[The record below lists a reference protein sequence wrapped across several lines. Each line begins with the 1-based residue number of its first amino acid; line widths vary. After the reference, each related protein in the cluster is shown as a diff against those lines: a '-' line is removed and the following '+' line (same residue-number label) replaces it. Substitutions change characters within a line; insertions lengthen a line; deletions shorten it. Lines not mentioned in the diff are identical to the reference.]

1 MGREINVG
9 LIGFGTIGR
18 GVAQLLL
25 ERSDAFMQ
33 KKGFGLRLKRIA
45 DLDTTNTRGLDLPKE
60 ILTTD
65 ARAVIDDPDIE
76 FVIELIGGLEPART
90 FVLRAL
96 ERGKSVVTANKALLA
111 NFGDELFRAAQEHGG
126 ELAFEA
132 SVGGGI
138 PILRALR
145 HGLCTDRILSLYGIL
160 NGTTNYILSKMA
172 TAGGQFEEVLKQA
185 QDAGFAEADPT
196 MDVSGKDTAQ
206 KLAILLRIG
215 FGASISPEALF
226 VEGIERIGQ
235 QDIEDAEELGYAIKL
250 LAIAKR
256 TDRGI
261 EARVHPAMIPKGAL
275 LASIRDEFN
284 AVELVGDWVGPQ
296 VFTGRGAGERPT
308 ANAVVS
314 DLVELAERH
323 LQGSSS
329 RAGELLPE
337 AGQTILVPME
347 EIALRYFV
355 RVLAQD
361 QPGVLAQIAQLFSE
375 EGISIASVLQ
385 KGRAQFEGAVP
396 VVMMTHEAT
405 EAGMQRAIQRI
416 DALPVIR
423 DRTQVIRVEEL

>member
-1 MGREINVG
+1 MRREINAG

-18 GVAQLLL
+18 GVARLML
-25 ERSDAFMQ
+25 ERSKEFMQ
-33 KKGFGLRLKRIA
+33 KKGFALKLKRIA
-45 DLDTTNTRGLDLPKE
+45 DLNVTTPRGLDLPKE
-60 ILTTD
+60 MLTTD
-65 ARAVIDDPDIE
+65 ANVVLNDPKIDL
-76 FVIELIGGLEPART
+76 VIELIGGLEPART

-111 NFGDELFRAAQEHGG
+111 QFGDELFRAAREHGG

-132 SVGGGI
+132 SVCGGI
-138 PILRALR
+138 PILRMLR
-145 HGLCTDRILSLYGIL
+145 QGLFTDRIASLYGIL
-160 NGTTNYILSKMA
+160 NGTTNYILTKMA
-172 TAGGQFEEVLKQA
+172 EEGGRFEEVLRQA

-196 MDVSGKDTAQ
+196 MDVSGKDAAQ

-215 FGASISPEALF
+215 FGASVTPETMF
-226 VEGIERIGQ
+226 VEGIERIGRQ
-235 QDIEDAEELGYAIKL
+235 EIEDAEELGYVIKL

-296 VFTGRGAGERPT
+296 VFYGRGAGERPT

-314 DLVELAERH
+314 DLVELAERR
-323 LQGSSS
+323 LEGGGS
-329 RAGELLPE
+329 RAGELLSE
-337 AGQTILVPME
+337 AGKTTLIPME
-347 EIALRYFV
+347 EVVLSYYF
-355 RVLAQD
+355 RVLALD
-361 QPGVLAQIAQLFSE
+361 QPGVLGKIAELLSE
-375 EGISIASVLQ
+375 EGISIASVIQ

-396 VVMMTHEAT
+396 VVIMTHEAT
-405 EAGMQRAIQRI
+405 EAGMRRAIRRI
-416 DALPVIR
+416 DALPVVR

>member
-1 MGREINVG
+1 MGREINAG

-18 GVAQLLL
+18 GVARLML
-25 ERSDAFMQ
+25 EHSEKFMQ
-33 KKGFGLRLKRIA
+33 KKDFALKLKRIA
-45 DLDTTNTRGLDLPKE
+45 DLNVATPRGLDLPKE
-60 ILTTD
+60 MLTTD
-65 ARAVIDDPDIE
+65 AQAVIDDPEIE
-76 FVIELIGGLEPART
+76 VVIELIGGLEPART

-96 ERGKSVVTANKALLA
+96 EQGKSVVTANKALLA
-111 NFGDELFRAAQEHGG
+111 QFGDELFRAAREHGG

-132 SVGGGI
+132 SVCGGI
-138 PILRALR
+138 PILRVLR
-145 HGLCTDRILSLYGIL
+145 QGLFTDRIASLYGIL
-160 NGTTNYILSKMA
+160 NGTTNYILTKMA
-172 TAGGQFEEVLKQA
+172 EESGRFEEVLRQA

-196 MDVSGKDTAQ
+196 MDVSGKDAAQ

-215 FGASISPEALF
+215 FGASITPGAMF
-226 VEGIERIGQ
+226 VEGIERIGR

-296 VFTGRGAGERPT
+296 VFYGRGAGERPT

-314 DLVELAERH
+314 DLVELAERR
-323 LQGSSS
+323 LEGGGS

-337 AGQTILVPME
+337 AGKTTLIPME
-347 EIALRYFV
+347 EVVLPYYFRMLAL
-355 RVLAQD
+355 D
-361 QPGVLAQIAQLFSE
+361 QPGVLGQIAELLSE
-375 EGISIASVLQ
+375 EGISIASVIQ
-385 KGRAQFEGAVP
+385 RGRAQFQGAVP
-396 VVMMTHEAT
+396 VVIMTHEAA
-405 EAGMQRAIQRI
+405 EAGMRRAIQRI
-416 DALPVIR
+416 DALPVVR

>member
-1 MGREINVG
+1 MGREINAG

-18 GVAQLLL
+18 GVARLML
-25 ERSDAFMQ
+25 EHSEKFMQ
-33 KKGFGLRLKRIA
+33 KKGFALKLKRIA
-45 DLDTTNTRGLDLPKE
+45 DLNVATPRGLDLPKE
-60 ILTTD
+60 MLTTD
-65 ARAVIDDPDIE
+65 AQAVIDDPEIE
-76 FVIELIGGLEPART
+76 VVIELIGGLEPART

-96 ERGKSVVTANKALLA
+96 EQGKSVVTANKALLA
-111 NFGDELFRAAQEHGG
+111 QFGDELFRAAREHGG

-132 SVGGGI
+132 SVCGGI
-138 PILRALR
+138 PILRVLR
-145 HGLCTDRILSLYGIL
+145 QGLFTDRIASLYGIL
-160 NGTTNYILSKMA
+160 NGTTNYILTKMA
-172 TAGGQFEEVLKQA
+172 EEGGRFEEVLRQA

-196 MDVSGKDTAQ
+196 MDVSGKDAAQ

-215 FGASISPEALF
+215 FGASVTPEAMF
-226 VEGIERIGQ
+226 VEGIERIGR

-296 VFTGRGAGERPT
+296 VFYGRGAGERPT

-314 DLVELAERH
+314 DLVELAERR
-323 LQGSSS
+323 LEGGGS

-337 AGQTILVPME
+337 AGKTTLIPME
-347 EIALRYFV
+347 EVVLPYYFRMLAL
-355 RVLAQD
+355 D
-361 QPGVLAQIAQLFSE
+361 QPGVLGQIAELLSE
-375 EGISIASVLQ
+375 EGISIASVIQ
-385 KGRAQFEGAVP
+385 RGRAQFQGAVP
-396 VVMMTHEAT
+396 VVIMTHEAA
-405 EAGMQRAIQRI
+405 EAGMRRAIQRI
-416 DALPVIR
+416 DALPVVR

>member
-1 MGREINVG
+1 MGREINAG

-18 GVAQLLL
+18 GVARLLL
-25 ERSDAFMQ
+25 ERSDNFM
-33 KKGFGLRLKRIA
+33 KRKGFGLKLKRIA
-45 DLDTTNTRGLDLPKE
+45 DLNVATPSGLDLPKE
-60 ILTTD
+60 MLTTD
-65 ARAVIDDPDIE
+65 TNVVLNDPEIE
-76 FVIELIGGLEPART
+76 VVIELIGGLEPART

-96 ERGKSVVTANKALLA
+96 ECGKSVVTANKALLA
-111 NFGDELFRAAQEHGG
+111 QFGDELFRAAREHGG

-132 SVGGGI
+132 SVCGGI
-138 PILRALR
+138 PILRVLR
-145 HGLCTDRILSLYGIL
+145 QGLFTDRIASLYGIL
-160 NGTTNYILSKMA
+160 NGTTNYILTKMA
-172 TAGGQFEEVLKQA
+172 EEGGRFEEVLRQA

-196 MDVSGKDTAQ
+196 MDVSGKDAAQ

-215 FGASISPEALF
+215 FGASVTPEAMF

-250 LAIAKR
+250 LAIAKH

-296 VFTGRGAGERPT
+296 VFYGRGAGERPT

-314 DLVELAERH
+314 DLVELAERR
-323 LQGSSS
+323 LEGGGS

-337 AGQTILVPME
+337 AGKTTLIPME
-347 EIALRYFV
+347 EVVLPYYFRMLAL
-355 RVLAQD
+355 D
-361 QPGVLAQIAQLFSE
+361 QPGVLGQIAELLSE
-375 EGISIASVLQ
+375 EGISIASVIQ

-396 VVMMTHEAT
+396 VVIRCAAGGAGSDAGDSRGGVVRFCTYPNEA
-405 EAGMQRAIQRI
+405 
-416 DALPVIR
+416 
-423 DRTQVIRVEEL
+423 

>member
-1 MGREINVG
+1 MGREINAG

-18 GVAQLLL
+18 GVARLML
-25 ERSDAFMQ
+25 EHSEKFMQ
-33 KKGFGLRLKRIA
+33 KKGFALKLKRIA
-45 DLDTTNTRGLDLPKE
+45 DLNVATPRGLDLPKE
-60 ILTTD
+60 MLTTD
-65 ARAVIDDPDIE
+65 AQAVIDDPEIE
-76 FVIELIGGLEPART
+76 VVIELIGGLEPART

-96 ERGKSVVTANKALLA
+96 EQGKSVVTANKALLA
-111 NFGDELFRAAQEHGG
+111 QFGDELFRAAREHGG

-132 SVGGGI
+132 SVCGGI
-138 PILRALR
+138 PILRVLR
-145 HGLCTDRILSLYGIL
+145 QGLFTDRIASLYGIL
-160 NGTTNYILSKMA
+160 NGTTNYILTKMA
-172 TAGGQFEEVLKQA
+172 EEGGRFEEVLRQA

-196 MDVSGKDTAQ
+196 MDVSGKDAAQ

-215 FGASISPEALF
+215 FGASITPGAMF
-226 VEGIERIGQ
+226 VEGIERIGR

-296 VFTGRGAGERPT
+296 VFYGRGAGERPT

-314 DLVELAERH
+314 DLVELAERR
-323 LQGSSS
+323 LEGGGS

-337 AGQTILVPME
+337 AGKTTLIPME
-347 EIALRYFV
+347 EVVLPYYFRMLAL
-355 RVLAQD
+355 D
-361 QPGVLAQIAQLFSE
+361 QPGVLGQIAELLSE
-375 EGISIASVLQ
+375 EGISIASVIQ
-385 KGRAQFEGAVP
+385 RGRAQFQGAVP
-396 VVMMTHEAT
+396 VVIMTHEAA
-405 EAGMQRAIQRI
+405 EAGMRRAIQRI
-416 DALPVIR
+416 DALPVVR

>member
-1 MGREINVG
+1 MGREINAG

-18 GVAQLLL
+18 GVARLML
-25 ERSDAFMQ
+25 EHSEKFMQ
-33 KKGFGLRLKRIA
+33 KKDFALKLKRIA
-45 DLDTTNTRGLDLPKE
+45 DLNVATPRGLDLPKE
-60 ILTTD
+60 MLTTD
-65 ARAVIDDPDIE
+65 AQAVIDDPEIE
-76 FVIELIGGLEPART
+76 VVIELIGGLEPART

-96 ERGKSVVTANKALLA
+96 EQGKSVVTANKALLA
-111 NFGDELFRAAQEHGG
+111 QFGDELFRAAREHGG

-132 SVGGGI
+132 SVCGGI
-138 PILRALR
+138 PILRVLR
-145 HGLCTDRILSLYGIL
+145 QGLFTDRIASLYGIL
-160 NGTTNYILSKMA
+160 NGTTNYILTKMA
-172 TAGGQFEEVLKQA
+172 EEGGRFEEVLRQA

-196 MDVSGKDTAQ
+196 MDVSGKDAAQ

-215 FGASISPEALF
+215 FGASITPEAMF
-226 VEGIERIGQ
+226 VEGIERIGR

-296 VFTGRGAGERPT
+296 VFYGRGAGERPT

-314 DLVELAERH
+314 DLVELAERR
-323 LQGSSS
+323 LEGGGS

-337 AGQTILVPME
+337 AGKTALIPME
-347 EIALRYFV
+347 EVVLPYYFRMLAL
-355 RVLAQD
+355 D
-361 QPGVLAQIAQLFSE
+361 QPGVLGQIAELLSE
-375 EGISIASVLQ
+375 EGISIASVIQ
-385 KGRAQFEGAVP
+385 RGRAQFQGAVP
-396 VVMMTHEAT
+396 VVIMTHEAA
-405 EAGMQRAIQRI
+405 EAGMRRAIQRI
-416 DALPVIR
+416 DALPVVR

>member
-1 MGREINVG
+1 MGREINAG

-18 GVAQLLL
+18 GVARLML
-25 ERSDAFMQ
+25 EHSEKFMQ
-33 KKGFGLRLKRIA
+33 KKDFALKLKRIA
-45 DLDTTNTRGLDLPKE
+45 DLNVATPRGLDLPKE
-60 ILTTD
+60 MLTTD
-65 ARAVIDDPDIE
+65 AQAVIDDPEIE
-76 FVIELIGGLEPART
+76 VVIELIGGLEPART

-96 ERGKSVVTANKALLA
+96 EQGKSVVTANKALLA
-111 NFGDELFRAAQEHGG
+111 QFGDELFRAAREHGG

-132 SVGGGI
+132 SVCGGI
-138 PILRALR
+138 PILRVLR
-145 HGLCTDRILSLYGIL
+145 QGLFTDRIASLYGIL
-160 NGTTNYILSKMA
+160 NGTTNYILTKMA
-172 TAGGQFEEVLKQA
+172 EEGGRFEEVLRQA

-196 MDVSGKDTAQ
+196 MDVSGKDAAQ

-215 FGASISPEALF
+215 FGASITPEAMF
-226 VEGIERIGQ
+226 VEGIERIGR

-296 VFTGRGAGERPT
+296 VFYGRGAGERPT

-314 DLVELAERH
+314 DLVELAERR
-323 LQGSSS
+323 LEGGGS

-337 AGQTILVPME
+337 AGKTALIPME
-347 EIALRYFV
+347 EVVLPYYFRMLAL
-355 RVLAQD
+355 D
-361 QPGVLAQIAQLFSE
+361 QPGVLGQIAELLSE
-375 EGISIASVLQ
+375 EGISIASVIQ
-385 KGRAQFEGAVP
+385 RGRAQFQGAVP
-396 VVMMTHEAT
+396 VVIMTHEAT
-405 EAGMQRAIQRI
+405 EAGMRRAIQRI
-416 DALPVIR
+416 DALPVVR